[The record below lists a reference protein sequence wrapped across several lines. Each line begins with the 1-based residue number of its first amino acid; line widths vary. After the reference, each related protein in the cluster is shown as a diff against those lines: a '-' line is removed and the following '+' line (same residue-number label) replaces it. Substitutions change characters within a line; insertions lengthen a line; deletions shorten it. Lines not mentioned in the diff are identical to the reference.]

1 MIVWNFRIWLAKEHE
16 IFSPAQLQKVL
27 VTRAGV
33 RLSLQ
38 ALSSLMK
45 NRPGALRFQTMQ
57 AICNALNCRL
67 SDFCQMTPDVH
78 ELGRL
83 NAGDPKR
90 LYGSLSKD
98 ISKERFYPD
107 PSEYFP
113 IRKRRSG
120 NPLSKGSAI

>member
-16 IFSPAQLQKVL
+16 IFSPVQLQKVL

-38 ALSSLMK
+38 TLSNLMK
-45 NRPGALRFQTMQ
+45 NCPGAIRFQTMQ

-67 SDFCQMTPDVH
+67 SDFCQMTPDAH
-78 ELGRL
+78 QIEHM
-83 NAGDPKR
+83 NTGDPKR
-90 LYGSLSKD
+90 LYGSHSKD
-98 ISKERFYPD
+98 ISKERIYPD

-113 IRKRRSG
+113 VRKRRSG
-120 NPLSKGSAI
+120 DLLSKGSTI

>member
-1 MIVWNFRIWLAKEHE
+1 MVVWNFRVWLAKERG

-27 VTRAGV
+27 VERAGV

-45 NRPGALRFQTMQ
+45 SRPEAIRFQTMQ

-67 SDFCQMTPDVH
+67 SDFCQMTPDAQF
-78 ELGRL
+78 GRP

-90 LYGSLSKD
+90 LYGPLSKD
-98 ISKERFYPD
+98 VREERMYPD

-113 IRKRRSG
+113 VRQRRSSEAQG
-120 NPLSKGSAI
+120 LGSEI